1 MPWRNIENPLYP
13 WVRTM
18 NRILTVE
25 SPPSIAGPTMLMASD
40 YSGTDKKSRY
50 HVTTIL
56 CTDMEASSRWEILRR
71 QVRRRY
77 LSDGRRMSYKALNDQ
92 NRAKALIPFLSAAE
106 YLHGLCLVIVINK
119 SIRHLCLNN
128 SANYQKMREVAKLQA
143 RWKDREL
150 ETMLRLTHF
159 VAVVQAGLSQP
170 GQNIYW
176 ISDEDSVFA
185 NLVRSKDVAGMLSSY
200 TSHYIKH
207 GLGELGVGTTSLDE
221 GDRVEEDLAAVPDLV
236 AGAIAEVMTRMAE
249 QCGGR
254 IPRDL
259 AVERNE
265 NFLPKADLIAR
276 WLWLGRSDLRR
287 VTVLFEKHPE
297 GFTCSRY
304 QMLEDTPNRLI
315 LEEIPQGI
323 VIAH

>member
-1 MPWRNIENPLYP
+1 
-13 WVRTM
+13 M

-25 SPPSIAGPTMLMASD
+25 SPPSITGPTMLMASD
-40 YSGTDKKSRY
+40 YSGTDKKSGY

-56 CTDMEASSRWEILRR
+56 CTDMEASWRWEMLRR
-71 QVRRRY
+71 EVRRNY

-119 SIRHLCLNN
+119 SIRHLCINN
-128 SANYQKMREVAKLQA
+128 AANYQKMRDVAKLRA

-159 VAVVQAGLSQP
+159 VAVIQAGLSQP

-185 NLVRSKDVAGMLSSY
+185 NMDRSSDVAGMLSSY

-207 GLGELGVGTTSLDE
+207 SLGELGVGTTSLDE
-221 GDRVEEDLAAVPDLV
+221 GDRVEEDLSAVADLV

-259 AVERNE
+259 AVERHNS
-265 NFLPKADLIAR
+265 FLPKADLIAR

-287 VTVLFEKHPE
+287 VTVLFEKHPD

-304 QMLEDTPNRLI
+304 QMLEDNTNPRT
-315 LEEIPQGI
+315 LEETPQGI